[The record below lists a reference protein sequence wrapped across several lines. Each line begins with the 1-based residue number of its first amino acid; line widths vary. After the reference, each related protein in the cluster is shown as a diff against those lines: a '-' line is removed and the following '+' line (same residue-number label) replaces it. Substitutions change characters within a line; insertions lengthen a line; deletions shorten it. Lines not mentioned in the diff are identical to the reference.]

1 MFLQDLSDYSIQSLR
16 IFTYVSSMGSVAEA
30 ADALKLSQPA
40 VSLQISNLERQ
51 LGFSLFERSGR
62 RNVLTGRG
70 QDLYQKLLPLL
81 ERLEILLV
89 DVREEENLTKPKLF
103 LASVEGVGEF
113 WLLNR
118 FKDFRSKNP
127 ESRLFLEVQDNDVI
141 TERLLTGRA
150 DLVVSTKKIE
160 HPSVVSEVLM
170 DEKLVPVGRKQDIEY
185 LQKVVETAQPDE
197 RFWEKISWIG
207 YGDSFSTETWALR
220 WLEQMG
226 TVVDRR
232 FKYRHQVNSYV
243 VIRRLLMDSMGICV
257 APLHTVEDLIARGE
271 LASFESKK
279 YPALGNRLYISYRQQ
294 SLSRIGIEFRDWIK
308 DAAREYGKA

>member
-1 MFLQDLSDYSIQSLR
+1 MFLKDLADYSVQSLR
-16 IFTYVSSMGSVAEA
+16 IFAYVSSMGSVAEA
-30 ADALKLSQPA
+30 AEALGLSQPA

-81 ERLEILLV
+81 ERLEILLI
-89 DVREEENLTKPKLF
+89 DAREEENLTKPKLF

-118 FKDFRSKNP
+118 FKDFRSTHQD
-127 ESRLFLEVQDNDVI
+127 SRLFLEIQDNDLI
-141 TERLLTGRA
+141 IERLITGRA
-150 DLVVSTKKIE
+150 DLVLTTKKIE
-160 HPSVVSEVLM
+160 QSNTVSEALM
-170 DEKLVPVGRKQDIEY
+170 DERLVPVGSKKDIEY
-185 LQKVVETAQPDE
+185 LRSVIEAAKPGE
-197 RFWEKISWIG
+197 RYWEKISWIG

-226 TVVDRR
+226 TVIDRR

-243 VIRRLLMDSMGICV
+243 VIRRLLLDSMGICV
-257 APLHTVEDLIARGE
+257 APLHTVEDLIERGE
-271 LASFESKK
+271 LASLESKK
-279 YPALGNRLYISYRQQ
+279 YPALNNHLYISYREQ
-294 SLSRIGIEFRDWIK
+294 SLSRIGKEFRDWIK
-308 DAAREYGKA
+308 AAARKYSKK

>member
-1 MFLQDLSDYSIQSLR
+1 MFLKDLADYSIQSLR
-16 IFTYVSSMGSVAEA
+16 IFAYVSSMGSVAEA
-30 ADALKLSQPA
+30 AEALKLSQPA

-81 ERLEILLV
+81 ERLEILMV

-103 LASVEGVGEF
+103 LSSVEGVGEF

-127 ESRLFLEVQDNDVI
+127 ESRLFLEVQDNDI
-141 TERLLTGRA
+141 IIERLLTGRA
-150 DLVVSTKKIE
+150 DLVITTKKIE
-160 HPSVVSEVLM
+160 HPGTVSELLM
-170 DEKLVPVGRKQDIEY
+170 EEKLVPVGRKKDIEA
-185 LQKVVETAQPDE
+185 LKTIIEKAKDGE

-226 TVVDRR
+226 TVIDRR

-243 VIRRLLMDSMGICV
+243 VIRRLLIDAMGICV
-257 APLHTVEDLIARGE
+257 APLHTVEDLIESGE
-271 LASFESKK
+271 LSSLESKK
-279 YPALGNRLYISYRQQ
+279 FPALGNKLYISYRQQ
-294 SLSRIGIEFRDWIK
+294 ALSRIGIEFRDWIK
-308 DAAREYGKA
+308 DAARSYEKN

>member
-1 MFLQDLSDYSIQSLR
+1 MFLKDLADYSIQSLR
-16 IFTYVSSMGSVAEA
+16 IFAYVASMGSVAEA
-30 ADALKLSQPA
+30 AEALKLSQPA

-62 RNVLTGRG
+62 RNVLTKRG

-89 DVREEENLTKPKLF
+89 DVREEENLAKPKLF

-118 FKDFRSKNP
+118 FKDFRSTHQD
-127 ESRLFLEVQDNDVI
+127 SRLFLEVQDNDVI
-141 TERLLTGRA
+141 IERLLTGRV
-150 DLVVSTKKIE
+150 DLVITTKKIE
-160 HPSVVSEVLM
+160 HPGTVSELLM
-170 DEKLVPVGRKQDIEY
+170 EEKLVPVGRKKDIDTLKNVIE
-185 LQKVVETAQPDE
+185 KAKDGE

-220 WLEQMG
+220 WLEQIG

-243 VIRRLLMDSMGICV
+243 VIRRLLMDAMGVCV
-257 APLHTVEDLIARGE
+257 APLHAVEDLLGKDE
-271 LASFESKK
+271 LTILESKK
-279 YPALGNRLYISYRQQ
+279 FPALHNKLYISYRQQ
-294 SLSRIGIEFRDWIK
+294 SLSRIGIDFRDWIK
-308 DAAREYGKA
+308 DAARAYEKA